1 MNKKL
6 GIDLGSA
13 SCGWAIREGDEIIK
27 KGVVTFST
35 GMMKGKGGYSSPTK
49 DRREAR
55 SKRRLIQARKYRKWE
70 LLEILIKNNLV
81 PLKIEALELWSKYQK
96 GVQRKFPETEEFLQW
111 LACDFSYD
119 NGDKYNNPY
128 EIRVKG
134 LDEQL
139 TKHEFGRALYHI
151 VQRRGYK
158 DIGETDKET
167 DTQIKRRDGEEGED
181 GFKAAMQKHK
191 FISKALQKEFLEK
204 GKRARNEYPFR
215 DEYQDEFEALCNTQG
230 FDSSKKKKGEYN
242 NKFIQSLWKAIIW
255 QRPLRGQKDKVG
267 KCTLEPNSPRIPV
280 SHPLFEIFRTL
291 QYINTIKTV
300 DENGAK
306 KQIPKEYRDS
316 LLIDEFTKRDSNF
329 KFSIIKTY
337 LDKKFQQKM
346 EYNYLNK
353 RTGKYDSTV
362 SGMPVCKNFIGLF
375 GKEIITDLLK
385 LADYNSTS
393 KIPKTIK
400 GYSIHDLWHIIFNSD
415 DLSFL
420 KDFAENKL
428 GIESTIKEKNDK
440 KIRENEFANLQK
452 VFMQGYSDLSAKAIR
467 KIIPFLQ
474 DGKLYNEAVI
484 LAKIPELLGDDWEGK
499 SEEILNSIEKCTVLY
514 DYNSEIINI
523 VNGLVNSYKGLEYNY
538 EQNYHP
544 KDQYSETTYQLDE
557 GDIRGIEKSC
567 VKYFGEKSWE
577 KKDNK
582 EAVLDDVKI
591 AYQDFF
597 KDSKRAYRVKTTHTE
612 LVAESLKSIEIE
624 LHGELYHHSDRKNIY
639 PKPIFSE
646 KYEQNILAV
655 PLIDSIKNPMFNK
668 AMTILRKLIN
678 ELIIKGEIDEFTE
691 IIVEVARELNDN
703 NKRAAI
709 EKYQNEKKRNREK
722 YREFIKEFNSQNNRD
737 INVSEKIDDFE
748 LWTEQIF
755 DENQNKKIDDK
766 ISNRLSI
773 LRETKAID
781 RYELWTE
788 QKGQCMYT
796 GKMIS
801 ITQLFSANIEIE
813 HTIPRSLL
821 PDNTKANQTVCF
833 SKYNS
838 DVKNN
843 KIPFECPNYEND
855 DKNGTAIKPRLATW
869 QKLKDKYQKDFNDN
883 KRAKGNEDE
892 KKKSERIVRKHYAKM
907 HLDYWSDKLHRFTC
921 EEIKDSWA
929 RRQLVD
935 TQMVSK
941 YAREFLKT
949 YFKKVNVEKGI
960 VTAQFRKIYGFQEED
975 EIKSRNKHT
984 HHAIDAAVLTI
995 IPNNSSKKKALL
1007 EKSYEHQERRE
1018 GQYTTSPYPNFN
1030 AQVLIKNI
1038 EETTLIFNHTKD
1050 KIISQTYK
1058 KVRKRG
1064 KIQKNEDGTI
1074 KWMKGDSIRG
1084 DLYGQTFLSKIK
1096 NVEFDENNKPK
1107 RDEKGNWE
1115 FKTGKDEFTYATKKP
1130 IEEVKSKYIKDII
1143 NPEIKRLVEEQ
1154 KNNKNGI
1161 LDHQGNKIR
1170 HVRIKTNKGR
1180 VVKERVNYRSKNEH
1194 KNFYYASAGEIP
1206 YAVMLEKIID
1216 GKVEGRKMIP
1226 IAIHEVAKVFKEH
1239 REFNEDLYLDF
1250 FHNGL
1255 KENYNNW
1262 RLLSIG
1268 QKVMVL
1274 QNEDELEEAADINF
1288 QKNRLY
1294 KITQFKYD
1302 GSKIMLSYHLEAQSK
1317 KNIDTQV
1324 KENKHTLL
1332 ADFELEIGISKLIPN
1347 ENIENAKDR
1356 SEDYQKRKNNFKER
1370 LEVVKNHS
1378 NGGKERSKKIETKIS
1393 KYKTESS
1400 SIEIGVMIPILGFS
1414 QKSWNFLYEGEHF
1427 EMDILGDIKILVE
1440 NL

>member
-1 MNKKL
+1 MKKL

-13 SCGWAIREGDEIIK
+13 SCGWAIRDDNEIIN
-27 KGVVTFST
+27 KGVITFST
-35 GMMKGKGGYSSPTK
+35 GMTKGQGGYSSPTQ

-70 LLEILIKNNLV
+70 LLEILIQNDLV
-81 PLKIEALELWSKYQK
+81 PLKIKALELWSKYQK
-96 GVQRKFPETEEFLQW
+96 GIQRKFPETEEFLQW

-119 NGDKYNNPY
+119 NGDSYKNPY

-134 LDEQL
+134 LDGKL

-158 DIGETDKET
+158 DIGDNNDETKIQKE
-167 DTQIKRRDGEEGED
+167 RRDEGF
-181 GFKAAMQKHK
+181 GAAIHEHK
-191 FISKALQKEFLEK
+191 FISKALQIEFLDK

-215 DEYQDEFEALCNTQG
+215 DEYEEEFEALCKKQEY
-230 FDSSKKKKGEYN
+230 DVSKNKKGEYN
-242 NKFIQSLWKAIIW
+242 NDFVKKLRKTIIW
-255 QRPLRGQKDKVG
+255 QRPLRSQKDKVG

-300 DENGAK
+300 NENGEK
-306 KQIPKEYRDS
+306 TQIPKEYRDS
-316 LLIDEFTKRDSNF
+316 LLIDEFTRRDSNF

-362 SGMPVCKNFIGLF
+362 SGMPVCKNFIALF
-375 GKEIITDLLK
+375 GKEIVTDLLK
-385 LADYNSTS
+385 LSDYNITS
-393 KIPKTIK
+393 EIPKTIK
-400 GYSIHDLWHIIFNSD
+400 GYSIHDLWHLIFNSD
-415 DLSFL
+415 DVSFL

-428 GIESTIKEKNDK
+428 KIESTFKEKDGT

-467 KIIPFLQ
+467 KTIPFLQ
-474 DGKLYNEAVI
+474 EGKLYNEAVV
-484 LAKIPELLGDDWEGK
+484 LAKMPELLGDDWQDKKEA
-499 SEEILNSIEKCTVLY
+499 ILNAIAETSVLY
-514 DYNSEIINI
+514 DYNSDVINI
-523 VNGLVNSYKGLEYNY
+523 VNGLVNAYKGLNY
-538 EQNYHP
+538 DELFAY
-544 KDQYSETTYQLDE
+544 KDTDYLLAES
-557 GDIRGIEKSC
+557 DISDIEKAC
-567 VKYFGEKSWE
+567 FNYFGGKTWE
-577 KKDNK
+577 IKEDK
-582 EAVLDDVKI
+582 EAVLNDVKNE
-591 AYQDFF
+591 YQFFF
-597 KDSKRAYRVKTTHTE
+597 KDSKRTYRKKVTHTE
-612 LVAESLKSIEIE
+612 LVATSLKKIGIE
-624 LHGELYHHSDRKNIY
+624 LNGDLYHHSDRKNIY

-646 KYEQNILAV
+646 KYELNILAV

-678 ELIIKGEIDEFTE
+678 ELIIQGEIDEFTE

-709 EKYQNEKKRNREK
+709 EKYQNERERNREK
-722 YREFIKEFNSQNNRD
+722 YREFIREFNSKENKK
-737 INVSEKIDDFE
+737 ININERIDDFE

-755 DENQNKKIDDK
+755 DENNKKIDDK
-766 ISNRLSI
+766 SSNRLSI
-773 LRETKAID
+773 LKETKAID

-801 ITQLFSANIEIE
+801 ITQLFSDEIQME

-833 SKYNS
+833 RKYNN
-838 DVKNN
+838 DIKNN
-843 KIPFECPNYEND
+843 QIPFDCPNYAND
-855 DKNGTAIKPRLATW
+855 DSNGSAIKPRLATW

-892 KKKSERIVRKHYAKM
+892 KKKNERIVRKHYAKM
-907 HLDYWSDKLHRFTC
+907 HLDYWTDKLNRFTC
-921 EEIKDSWA
+921 DEIKESWA

-960 VTAQFRKIYGFQEED
+960 ITAQFRKIYGFQEEE

-984 HHAIDAAVLTI
+984 HHAIDAAVLTL
-995 IPNNSSKKKALL
+995 IPNNASRKKALL
-1007 EKSYEHQERRE
+1007 EKSYEKQERRE

-1030 AQVLIKNI
+1030 AQELIRNI

-1064 KIQKNEDGTI
+1064 EIQKNKDGSI

-1096 NVEFDENNKPK
+1096 NVELDENNKPK
-1107 RDEKGNWE
+1107 RDEKGAWE
-1115 FKTGKDEFTYATKKP
+1115 FKKGKDEFTYATKKP
-1130 IEEVKSKYIKDII
+1130 IEEVKAKYIKDII
-1143 NPEIKRLVEEQ
+1143 DPNIRTLVGNQ
-1154 KNNKNGI
+1154 KKNNKI
-1161 LDHQGNKIR
+1161 FDHQDKEIR
-1170 HVRIKTNKGR
+1170 HVRVKVKKGR

-1216 GKVEGRKMIP
+1216 GKVEERKMIP

-1239 REFNEDLYLDF
+1239 RQFNADLYLNF
-1250 FHNGL
+1250 FHNEI
-1255 KENYNNW
+1255 KRNYNNW
-1262 RLLSIG
+1262 RLLRIG

-1274 QNEDELEEAADINF
+1274 KNDSEFEEVVDINF
-1288 QKNRLY
+1288 QRNRLY

-1317 KNIDTQV
+1317 KDIDTQI
-1324 KENKHTLL
+1324 KEIKHSILTN
-1332 ADFELEIGISKLIPN
+1332 FELEIGLSKLIPN

-1356 SEDYQKRKNNFKER
+1356 NEDYQKRKNNFKGR
-1370 LEVVKNHS
+1370 LEIIKNHS
-1378 NGGKERSKKIETKIS
+1378 NGGSETSKKIEAEIS

-1400 SIEIGVMIPILGFS
+1400 SIEIEGMTPILGFS

-1427 EMDILGDIKILVE
+1427 EMDVLGNIEVLVE
-1440 NL
+1440 KLT